1 MLAQLAKKCLA
12 SKEYN
17 CHGQPSCYSS
27 NTVTV
32 NVGDLGN
39 AIALAIQQA
48 TSNSGGSQQSAA
60 STLPASHQRTQSGHV
75 NQGETAESS
84 GSGYSNSSG
93 YVTGMIRNHT
103 SNS

>member
-1 MLAQLAKKCLA
+1 MA
-12 SKEYN
+12 S
-17 CHGQPSCYSS
+17 QAPRSS

-60 STLPASHQRTQSGHV
+60 STLPSHQGTGHV
-75 NQGETAESS
+75 NHDPAVVA
-84 GSGYSNSSG
+84 GSSNST
-93 YVTGMIRNHT
+93 V
-103 SNS
+103 